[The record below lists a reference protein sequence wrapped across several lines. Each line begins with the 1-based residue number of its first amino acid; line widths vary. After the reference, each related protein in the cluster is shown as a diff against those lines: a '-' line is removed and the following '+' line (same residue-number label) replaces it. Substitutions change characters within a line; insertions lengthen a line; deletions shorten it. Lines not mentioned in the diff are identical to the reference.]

1 MKAMEL
7 VYYIIEYSKHVGDL
21 VTNLR
26 LQKLLYFIQKEH
38 LRQPQGDPAF
48 EDDIFAWQYGP
59 VVPNVYYEF
68 SRYAST
74 PIINVEKI
82 GDIDYSIETSIETVV
97 KKYKKVPTWK
107 LVQLT
112 HSPNSPWS
120 KTLENGDSCVILLD
134 DIKTL
139 EN

>member
-1 MKAMEL
+1 MDAMEL
-7 VYYIIEYSKHVGDL
+7 VSYIITYSNHIGDL

-38 LRQPQGDPAF
+38 LQQYGVPAF
-48 EDDIFAWQYGP
+48 VDDICAWQYGP
-59 VVPNVYYEF
+59 VVPSVYYEF

-74 PIINVEKI
+74 PIIE
-82 GDIDYSIETSIETVV
+82 IEEVNDLNNLVRTSIEIVLN
-97 KKYKKVPTWK
+97 KYNRVPTWK

-112 HSPNSPWS
+112 HMPNSPWA
-120 KTLENGDSCVILLD
+120 KTLAEGESIIPLNYIRN
-134 DIKTL
+134 L

>member
-1 MKAMEL
+1 MDAIEL
-7 VYYIIEYSKHVGDL
+7 VGFIIAYSKQIGVL

-38 LRQPQGDPAF
+38 LQHYGAPAF
-48 EDDIFAWQYGP
+48 NDSIVAWQYGP

-74 PIINVEKI
+74 PIINV
-82 GDIDYSIETSIETVV
+82 GVNPDIDNLVKHSIITVLDR
-97 KKYKKVPTWK
+97 YKNVPTWK

-112 HSPNSPWS
+112 HMPNSPWS
-120 KTLENGDSCVILLD
+120 KTIEDGNSEINWN
-134 DIKTL
+134 DIITL